1 MQASKA
7 GSEIFG
13 CDAYHIAQ
21 VGANV
26 AIAQTGARASG
37 ITLPLRLNLEPQFV
51 GGFIARPQVDLVVGL
66 GPGFWRIRVT
76 WIRLSLVQAKGRKRL
91 VKLGIRIMGILR
103 VGKVQLVTRPQA
115 RDLR

>member
-1 MQASKA
+1 MQAA
-7 GSEIFG
+7 EGASEIFEF
-13 CDAYHIAQ
+13 DAYHIAQ

-26 AIAQTGARASG
+26 AIPQTGSRASG

-51 GGFIARPQVDLVVGL
+51 GGFIAGPQVADFIGL
-66 GPGFWRIRVT
+66 CFWRIGVI
-76 WIRLSLVQAKGRKRL
+76 WIRLSLVQAKRCKRR
-91 VKLGIRIMGILR
+91 VKLGIRIMGIVR

>member
-1 MQASKA
+1 MQAA
-7 GSEIFG
+7 EDASEIFEF
-13 CDAYHIAQ
+13 DAYHLAQ

-26 AIAQTGARASG
+26 AIAQAGARASG

-51 GGFIARPQVDLVVGL
+51 GGFVAGPQEAGVVGL
-66 GPGFWRIRVT
+66 GFWRIGVI
-76 WIRLSLVQAKGRKRL
+76 WIRLSLVQAKRGKRL
-91 VKLGIRIMGILR
+91 VKLGFRIMGILR